1 MISFN
6 SARQPSSSGPT
17 PTSIFWA
24 GTPSPWLGSSPDPVL
39 MPYMIPIGMLSIIL
53 GLTVLTFVIQIL
65 VSIGRKA
72 K

>member
-1 MISFN
+1 
-6 SARQPSSSGPT
+6 
-17 PTSIFWA
+17 
-24 GTPSPWLGSSPDPVL
+24 